1 MLKNYL
7 ITSLTSC
14 ENLKLIKPG
23 VLNPDL
29 ALLFIPLCLRHR
41 IYGFNT
47 KNGTLVTK
55 RCGGWVASIVGG
67 QASKI
72 SSSLLKKVAILQ
84 SSLILLIPCFGLGQN
99 SFKGASK
106 SKSVSVIMAT
116 RGHHRDRGG
125 NSLSVSAPII

>member
-1 MLKNYL
+1 M
-7 ITSLTSC
+7 
-14 ENLKLIKPG
+14 
-23 VLNPDL
+23 
-29 ALLFIPLCLRHR
+29 
-41 IYGFNT
+41 
-47 KNGTLVTK
+47 
-55 RCGGWVASIVGG
+55 ASIVGG

-72 SSSLLKKVAILQ
+72 SSSFLKKVAIPQ
-84 SSLILLIPCFGLGQN
+84 SSQVLLIPCFGLGLN